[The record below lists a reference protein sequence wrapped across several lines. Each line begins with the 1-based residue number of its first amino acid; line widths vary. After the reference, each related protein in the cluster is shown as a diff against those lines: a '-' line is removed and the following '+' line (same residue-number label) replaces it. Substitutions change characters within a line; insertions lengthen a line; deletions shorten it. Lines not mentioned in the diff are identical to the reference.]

1 MSVRVILVDD
11 HSVVRKGVR
20 ALLEKETD
28 LDVVGEASNGLDAIE
43 LVSKMRPDLV
53 VLDLMM
59 PGMHGLEVARRI
71 IQEHPGT
78 RVIVLSMHSD
88 EGYVLAA
95 LRNGVSG
102 YVLKDTTEDQI
113 VEAIRKVSQGER
125 YLSPPISERAI
136 EVYIQKARQGQVG
149 DPYETLTNRE
159 REILQLS
166 AQGLSNPEIA
176 TRLYISPRTV
186 ETHRSN
192 LMHKLGLAS
201 QTDLIRFALKRG
213 LID

>member
-1 MSVRVILVDD
+1 MSVRIILVDD

-20 ALLEKETD
+20 ALLEQETD

-71 IQEHPGT
+71 IQDHAGT

-136 EVYIQKARQGQVG
+136 EAYIQKAREGQVS

-176 TRLYISPRTV
+176 ARLYISPRTV
-186 ETHRSN
+186 ETHRAN

-201 QTDLIRFALKRG
+201 QTDLIRFALKRR

>member
-1 MSVRVILVDD
+1 MSVRIVLVDD

-20 ALLEKETD
+20 ALLEQEAD
-28 LDVVGEASNGLDAIE
+28 LDVIGEAGNGLDAIE
-43 LVSKMRPDLV
+43 MVNKLKPDLV

-59 PGMHGLEVARRI
+59 PGIHGLEVARRI
-71 IQEHPGT
+71 IQEHAGIH
-78 RVIVLSMHSD
+78 VIVLSMHND

-95 LRNGVSG
+95 LRHGVSG
-102 YVLKDTTEDQI
+102 YVLKETTEEQI

-136 EVYIQKARQGQVG
+136 EAYIQRAREGQVS

-159 REILQLS
+159 REVMQLS

-176 TRLYISPRTV
+176 TQLFISPRTV
-186 ETHRSN
+186 ETHRAN

-213 LID
+213 LIE

>member
-1 MSVRVILVDD
+1 VSVRVILVDD

-71 IQEHPGT
+71 IQEHSGT

-136 EVYIQKARQGQVG
+136 EAYIQKARQGQVG

>member
-71 IQEHPGT
+71 IQEHSGT

-136 EVYIQKARQGQVG
+136 EAYIQKARQGQVG